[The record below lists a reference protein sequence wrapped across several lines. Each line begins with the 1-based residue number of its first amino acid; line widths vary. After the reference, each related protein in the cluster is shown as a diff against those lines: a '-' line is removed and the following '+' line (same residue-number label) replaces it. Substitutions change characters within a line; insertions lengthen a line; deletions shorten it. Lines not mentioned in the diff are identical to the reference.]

1 MSISGNPQEQGL
13 SRARGILG
21 AVLVAWLN
29 LALQPC
35 AMALEAE
42 QDHDCPHHPPAQSQ
56 HNDGHDMATYDS
68 PCATSASDCDVLDDW
83 TNNER
88 KTQVKFKDIPKD
100 LPASVAPA
108 VPKVRV
114 NQLVELTAISL
125 SMIRP
130 KGASPPLH
138 KLYCVYLD

>member
-1 MSISGNPQEQGL
+1 MSISGNPQKQEL
-13 SRARGILG
+13 PRTRGILG
-21 AVLVAWLN
+21 VILVAWLN

-42 QDHDCPHHPPAQSQ
+42 QDHDCPHCPPAQS
-56 HNDGHDMATYDS
+56 HRNDGHDMATYDT
-68 PCATSASDCDVLDDW
+68 PCATNASDCDVLDDW
-83 TNNER
+83 ANNER
-88 KTQVKFKDIPKD
+88 KTQVKFKDIPND

-108 VPKVRV
+108 VPVVRV
-114 NQLVELTAISL
+114 DQLLKLTATSL

-130 KGASPPLH
+130 QGASPPLH